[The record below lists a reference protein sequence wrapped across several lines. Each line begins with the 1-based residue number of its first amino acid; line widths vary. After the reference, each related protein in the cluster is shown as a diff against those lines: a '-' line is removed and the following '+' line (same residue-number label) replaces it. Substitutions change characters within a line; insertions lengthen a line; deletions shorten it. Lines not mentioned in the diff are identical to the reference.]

1 MAGRD
6 ATIGGGHGPGP
17 AQPGTKPGTDHAV
30 DQHENHPGERT
41 YINVA
46 IVLAVIT
53 AIEVAIYYVEAL
65 EDFLVPILIVLS
77 IAKFIYVVGYFMHL
91 KFDDRRF
98 RWVFLAGLVISTS
111 AVLALLA
118 MFWTDQY
125 YFDPAVPTPAPAE
138 IDAERESESGGGG
151 GDH

>member
-1 MAGRD
+1 MVGRD

-17 AQPGTKPGTDHAV
+17 GLPGTKPGSDHAV
-30 DQHENHPGERT
+30 DQHEEHPGERT

-46 IVLAVIT
+46 IILAIVT
-53 AIEVAIYYVEAL
+53 AIEVAIYYVEAIR
-65 EDFLVPILIVLS
+65 DVLVPVLIVLS
-77 IAKFIYVVGYFMHL
+77 IAKFIAVVGYFMHL
-91 KFDDRRF
+91 RFDDRRF
-98 RWVFLAGLVISTS
+98 RWIFVAGLVISMT
-111 AVLALLA
+111 VVMALLA

-138 IDAERESESGGGG
+138 IDSEAEAGA